1 MITGCSPN
9 IKVSYLWALRERQ
22 QPADA
27 WYQWIGP
34 WKGGPWA
41 GHANYTDKWYWYW
54 IHHHILTSFYIHH
67 DPSCILANVSGQV
80 QRIGM
85 IGVFVSVSLPA
96 KNRRIVQ
103 THADKKLM
111 FGHLPHRTFTKC
123 SACQQVHTPWLL
135 CLFLPC
141 FSSFFFRWQL
151 KLLWKLDQT
160 AETDSNDIK
169 SQDAYANFGR
179 AAFNL
184 CFGVEQR
191 NIFRVGL
198 PAVIHEG
205 SWGQCWTIFEP
216 LCNILTISCHSM
228 LLALS

>member
-1 MITGCSPN
+1 M
-9 IKVSYLWALRERQ
+9 VSVNWAMER
-22 QPADA
+22 
-27 WYQWIGP
+27 WS
-34 WKGGPWA
+34 
-41 GHANYTDKWYWYW
+41 
-54 IHHHILTSFYIHH
+54 LSELVTSFYILH
-67 DPSCILANVSGQV
+67 DPPCILANVSGQV

-103 THADKKLM
+103 THVDKKLM

-191 NIFRVGL
+191 CSDPWRKLRAILDHF
-198 PAVIHEG
+198 
-205 SWGQCWTIFEP
+205 WTI
-216 LCNILTISCHSM
+216 NAIYWQYHAIACH
-228 LLALS
+228 